1 MITQLTAW
9 RLGAA
14 LIFIVLITGCTS
26 TGTVIVRN
34 PPANP
39 TKLGRVEGTATGA
52 VCGLFPIAAN
62 SRTERAYAAALA
74 KAPGATALM
83 DVTLRENW
91 YAFYLGTLQ
100 VVTISGEA
108 VK

>member
-1 MITQLTAW
+1 MIIRLTAW
-9 RLGAA
+9 RLGVT
-14 LIFIVLITGCTS
+14 LVSIVIISGCTS

-34 PPANP
+34 PPENP

-52 VCGLFPIAAN
+52 VCGLIPIAAN

-83 DVTLRENW
+83 DVTLQENW
-91 YAFYLGTLQ
+91 YTFYLGTLQ
-100 VVTISGEA
+100 VVTITGEA